1 VVWLSWVLRIGIAAV
16 AAWVLAGLTPLI
28 LDELNGIDACPM
40 LGPVPACYLVG
51 LGYVAMAAAVIF
63 SPRRLTVLFLFGWTS
78 VFLLALSGS
87 TMEILGHNTCPTSPA
102 GTPLCYFSL
111 TVATLLLP
119 VFFLSRMLQR
129 SNGDK
134 GDSAGIK

>member
-1 VVWLSWVLRIGIAAV
+1 VVWLSWVLRIGIGAV
-16 AAWVLAGLTPLI
+16 AAWVLAGLTPLV

-40 LGPVPACYLVG
+40 LGPVPACYLVW
-51 LGYVAMAAAVIF
+51 LGYVAMAAAVIY
-63 SPRRLTVLFLFGWTS
+63 SPRRLTVLFLLGWTP

-102 GTPLCYFSL
+102 GIPLCYFSL

-119 VFFLSRMLQR
+119 VFFLSRNLQR

-134 GDSAGIK
+134 GNSAAV